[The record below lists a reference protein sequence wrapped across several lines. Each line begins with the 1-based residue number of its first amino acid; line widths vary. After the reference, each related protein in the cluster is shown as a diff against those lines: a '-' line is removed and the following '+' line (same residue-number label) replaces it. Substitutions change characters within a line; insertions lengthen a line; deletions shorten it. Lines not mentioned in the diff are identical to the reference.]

1 MIDTCSLIKED
12 TFMRITP
19 EVKPI
24 SELFPIES
32 ALRHQ
37 IPTYQRN
44 FSWFNSNI
52 ETLFDDI
59 SHEDEPYY
67 MGNLLVQKLND
78 ENLYEIVDGQ
88 QRMTTISLIFL
99 AIYERLLDIEKESD
113 QEYDNEVSIGI
124 RRDIQRKLVYEG
136 SPRLKLLKR
145 DAEVYDNYLGI
156 LDKKTKGRY
165 GNRAFAKRYS
175 FIMSLLSDPEG
186 IHSKKEIIKFYKKL
200 NAVEMLRISV
210 DETSDAFA
218 VFSSLNSKGL
228 PLTLIDLLKTEYLH
242 LALKAGV
249 DSIESVNKWEDL
261 ITIFKTES
269 DDPSSIAVTQFLLN
283 NYDAF
288 ESGSQ
293 ASITKRQALK
303 SYIRLFNDNGA
314 KYMDTL
320 IKNAEI
326 FSHITPLVDDDPS
339 IELSDEIV
347 KKIKQLQKLDPTQT
361 YPLLLFALRALDKK
375 TIRETTINSLLT
387 YLIRFY
393 VRRNIVQ
400 APKASNVRAKII
412 EIIRKVNK
420 NDLDSELM
428 KQVRRTLGSIAP
440 SNTSFGEA
448 LDQGVY
454 DVSPQ
459 TVRFILISLERHN
472 GSNYFNKQT
481 PDNLDNKS
489 KTKNGKKQLIWTI
502 EHILPETENLKNG
515 WPKMIS
521 PSDPEHFEEVHQ
533 QYVHKI
539 GNLTLTGYNPEMSD
553 KSFSDKVNYKDNN
566 NNNDLGLRTRLW
578 LNESILDQSSDESWS
593 TKKEWTPKDIER
605 RTEMLK
611 KEIVKLFDL
620 KDV

>member
-186 IHSKKEIIKFYKKL
+186 IHSKKEIIKFY
-200 NAVEMLRISV
+200 
-210 DETSDAFA
+210 
-218 VFSSLNSKGL
+218 
-228 PLTLIDLLKTEYLH
+228 
-242 LALKAGV
+242 
-249 DSIESVNKWEDL
+249 
-261 ITIFKTES
+261 
-269 DDPSSIAVTQFLLN
+269 
-283 NYDAF
+283 
-288 ESGSQ
+288 
-293 ASITKRQALK
+293 
-303 SYIRLFNDNGA
+303 
-314 KYMDTL
+314 
-320 IKNAEI
+320 
-326 FSHITPLVDDDPS
+326 
-339 IELSDEIV
+339 
-347 KKIKQLQKLDPTQT
+347 
-361 YPLLLFALRALDKK
+361 
-375 TIRETTINSLLT
+375 
-387 YLIRFY
+387 
-393 VRRNIVQ
+393 
-400 APKASNVRAKII
+400 
-412 EIIRKVNK
+412 
-420 NDLDSELM
+420 
-428 KQVRRTLGSIAP
+428 
-440 SNTSFGEA
+440 
-448 LDQGVY
+448 
-454 DVSPQ
+454 
-459 TVRFILISLERHN
+459 
-472 GSNYFNKQT
+472 
-481 PDNLDNKS
+481 
-489 KTKNGKKQLIWTI
+489 
-502 EHILPETENLKNG
+502 
-515 WPKMIS
+515 
-521 PSDPEHFEEVHQ
+521 
-533 QYVHKI
+533 
-539 GNLTLTGYNPEMSD
+539 
-553 KSFSDKVNYKDNN
+553 
-566 NNNDLGLRTRLW
+566 
-578 LNESILDQSSDESWS
+578 
-593 TKKEWTPKDIER
+593 
-605 RTEMLK
+605 
-611 KEIVKLFDL
+611 
-620 KDV
+620 